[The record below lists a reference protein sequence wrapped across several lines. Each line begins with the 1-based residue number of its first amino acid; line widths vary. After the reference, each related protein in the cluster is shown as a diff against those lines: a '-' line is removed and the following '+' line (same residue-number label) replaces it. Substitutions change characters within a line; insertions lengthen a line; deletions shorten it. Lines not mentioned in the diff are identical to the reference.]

1 LLRTH
6 TRLADARDSTSPCV
20 CVCVCVHVYLHI
32 FRKILSHLLTHAHVH
47 TRAHARAHTHLHEC
61 IQTSIALIDTH
72 SHSHTHPH
80 AHAHTHT
87 QTHTHTNTHTH
98 THTNTHTRHLDLGRR
113 NDPRGTRGAHT
124 RALTHTPSLS
134 CVLCV
139 CVRVCVRART
149 HTRHCHLGGSPDP
162 RGVVDEGPHRVV
174 LGVVTRGVAV
184 LWARV
189 CSRFGLRVCVWRD
202 ACVCVCACVT
212 V

>member
-1 LLRTH
+1 MCTYIYTYSETYSVTYSLTRMCTHAPTRAHTHTCMNAYKPVSHSLTRTRTRTH
-6 TRLADARDSTSPCV
+6 TRT
-20 CVCVCVHVYLHI
+20 
-32 FRKILSHLLTHAHVH
+32 
-47 TRAHARAHTHLHEC
+47 
-61 IQTSIALIDTH
+61 
-72 SHSHTHPH
+72 
-80 AHAHTHT
+80 HTHT
-87 QTHTHTNTHTH
+87 RTRKHTHTNTNTH

-174 LGVVTRGVAV
+174 LGLVTRGFAG

-189 CSRFGLRVCVWRD
+189 CSRFGLRVCGWRD
-202 ACVCVCACVT
+202 ASVCVCVCDCV
-212 V
+212 